1 MGTDIENLQELLKE
15 DPSNFQAR
23 RELSVLLADN
33 GFNEEALANLEYLI
47 KYFPDDADLY
57 YNLGILY
64 EKIKNLKKA
73 KESYEKAISIHPQTD
88 FYYNLGE
95 VLVNLED
102 WDNAIK
108 AFEQVLKQDSND
120 SNAYFN
126 LGVCYYN
133 KDEIK
138 TATDNFQY
146 AINLNPKDVFAYF
159 YLGNIYQQSGLTNFA
174 EENYKKVLE
183 ISPDYSWAYFNLAS
197 IAYSNG
203 NNDEAMRYL
212 LKTIEFNDTD
222 IESYKLL
229 TKLCLKED
237 RVEEIIT
244 LLETRLKKEENGDLY
259 YVLARVYK
267 YIGDSENYAKNL
279 RGALA
284 NHLTLTFDKEIIR
297 LEYQKVADD
306 EEHIEPERQIEE
318 YEDIDSE
325 DDYDEDSDEDD
336 EESEEEE
343 EEEEDDF
350 DFEDDDLEED
360 EEDEEI

>member
-1 MGTDIENLQELLKE
+1 MGNEIENLQELLKE

-23 RELSVLLADN
+23 REFSVLLANN
-33 GFNEEALANLEYLI
+33 GFNEEALANIEYLV

-64 EKIKNLKKA
+64 EKTKNLQKA
-73 KESYEKAISIHPQTD
+73 EESYEKAISINPQAD

-95 VLVNLED
+95 VLVSLEK
-102 WDNAIK
+102 WDDAIN
-108 AFEQVLKQDSND
+108 AFEQVLKQDNND
-120 SNAYFN
+120 PNCYFN
-126 LGVCYYN
+126 LGVCYFN

-138 TATDNFQY
+138 LATDNFQK
-146 AINLNPKDVFAYF
+146 AINLNPKDIYAYF

-212 LKTIEFNDTD
+212 LKTIEFNDAD

-229 TKLCLKED
+229 TKLCLKEEK
-237 RVEEIIT
+237 VEEIIT

-259 YVLARVYK
+259 YILARVYK
-267 YIGDSENYAKNL
+267 FIGDSENYAKNL

-284 NHLTLTFDKEIIR
+284 NHLTLGFDKDVIKR
-297 LEYQKVADD
+297 EYELVSKDS
-306 EEHIEPERQIEE
+306 EPMEPETQIEE
-318 YEDIDSE
+318 YEEIE
-325 DDYDEDSDEDD
+325 SDEEEYSE
-336 EESEEEE
+336 EESEEDEE
-343 EEEEDDF
+343 LSEEDEDDF
-350 DFEDDDLEED
+350 DFEDEDLEED
-360 EEDEEI
+360 EEEDI